1 MSSIVIQGDTS
12 GSITV
17 EAPSVAGTHTL
28 TLPKATG
35 NIATDATVGLGTK
48 NLIINGDMR
57 IAQRGTS
64 TASISADGYYTVDR
78 WYLDYL
84 NSYTGVFTQS
94 QDTDVPTGQGFANS
108 LKMLCTTA
116 DLSLGVGD
124 SLIFQQRFEGQNLQ
138 HLKKGSSNAESITL
152 SFWVKSNKT
161 GTYIAELYDSDNTR
175 QISKSYTISSADTWE
190 KKTITFAGDT
200 TGAFDNDNNSSFVL
214 DFWLGAGSNY
224 SSGTL
229 NTSWA
234 AVTNANRAVGQVN
247 LADAT
252 SNYWQITGVQLE
264 IGENAT
270 PFEYRMYSQELAMCQ
285 RYYES
290 GTRNFYGSTD
300 SSANIVSEET
310 FKVVKRTTP
319 TMVYGTWSW
328 SRSGGSGTGSLIN
341 YQTNT
346 NKWSG
351 YIGTGLGFAA
361 AFSGG
366 AWTASS
372 EL

>member
-48 NLIINGDMR
+48 NRIINGNMVIDQRNAGASVTPSSSLTYTLDRWRADMSVGSKFSVQQVADAPSNFVSSLKVTSTSAYTVGAADYFA
-57 IAQRGTS
+57 ISQQIEGYNVADIGFGTS
-64 TASISADGYYTVDR
+64 GAK
-78 WYLDYL
+78 
-84 NSYTGVFTQS
+84 N
-94 QDTDVPTGQGFANS
+94 
-108 LKMLCTTA
+108 
-116 DLSLGVGD
+116 
-124 SLIFQQRFEGQNLQ
+124 
-138 HLKKGSSNAESITL
+138 ITL
-152 SFWVKSNKT
+152 SFWVKSSLT
-161 GTYIAELYDSDNTR
+161 GTHGGIFNNQGDSQLYPF
-175 QISKSYTISSADTWE
+175 SYTISSANTWE
-190 KKTITFAGDT
+190 QKTINIPARTVGTWAT
-200 TGAFDNDNNSSFVL
+200 NNTASMRLQWFIGL
-214 DFWLGAGSNY
+214 GSNY
-224 SSGTL
+224 YGTVNQW
-229 NTSWA
+229 NTSSIYGVSGQTNVVA
-234 AVTNANRAVGQVN
+234 TNA
-247 LADAT
+247 AT
-252 SNYWQITGVQLE
+252 WYVTGVQLE
-264 IGENAT
+264 VGENAT
-270 PFEYRMYSQELAMCQ
+270 PFEHRMYSQELAMCQ

-300 SSANIVSEET
+300 SSGNIVSEET

-328 SRSGGSGTGSLIN
+328 SRSGLTGTGALNN

-351 YIGTGLGFAA
+351 YIGTSLAFAA